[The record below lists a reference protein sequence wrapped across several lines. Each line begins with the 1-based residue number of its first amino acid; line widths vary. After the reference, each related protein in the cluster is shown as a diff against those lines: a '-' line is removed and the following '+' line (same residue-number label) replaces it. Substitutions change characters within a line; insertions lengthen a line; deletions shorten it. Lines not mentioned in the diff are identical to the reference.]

1 MTIKVG
7 DQLPEATFM
16 EFGPEGVEQ
25 VTLSSLTS
33 GRNVVIFALPGA
45 FTRTCDALHVPSF
58 IRTRQAFA
66 DKGVQE
72 IICLSVNDPFV
83 MAAWADSTGA
93 KAAGLRMLADADGAY
108 ARAIGMEMN
117 APVVGLLGR
126 SQRYAMHVVD
136 GTIKVLQLEVERGVC
151 DMTSGEAL
159 LEAI

>member
-1 MTIKVG
+1 
-7 DQLPEATFM
+7 
-16 EFGPEGVEQ
+16 
-25 VTLSSLTS
+25 
-33 GRNVVIFALPGA
+33 
-45 FTRTCDALHVPSF
+45 
-58 IRTRQAFA
+58 
-66 DKGVQE
+66 
-72 IICLSVNDPFV
+72 